1 MNLHVLFAPKVIY
14 LLFVFSKDHNFI
26 ICLLTYRDGRL
37 REQDQILAI
46 DGQPLD
52 LSHHE
57 AIRILQSAQ
66 GLVQL
71 VVARGPDQQGDQP
84 SSFHKPHQ
92 QGDQPSSPHKPYQ
105 RGDQPSSPHKPQL
118 SNVQSEG
125 SADMVVSMTRL
136 TYTMY
141 SIRVQPVWL

>member
-1 MNLHVLFAPKVIY
+1 MSCLHQVIY

-84 SSFHKPHQ
+84 SS
-92 QGDQPSSPHKPYQ
+92 
-105 RGDQPSSPHKPQL
+105 PHKPQL
-118 SNVQSEG
+118 SNVQSEVP
-125 SADMVVSMTRL
+125 ADMVVSMTRL

-141 SIRVQPVWL
+141 GIRVQPVWL

>member
-57 AIRILQSAQ
+57 AIHILQSAQ

-71 VVARGPDQQGDQP
+71 VVARGPD
-84 SSFHKPHQ
+84 Q

-141 SIRVQPVWL
+141 GIRVQPVWL

>member
-1 MNLHVLFAPKVIY
+1 MF
-14 LLFVFSKDHNFI
+14 
-26 ICLLTYRDGRL
+26 TYRDGRL

-71 VVARGPDQQGDQP
+71 VVARGPY
-84 SSFHKPHQ
+84 PHQ
-92 QGDQPSSPHKPYQ
+92 QGDQPSSPHKQ
-105 RGDQPSSPHKPQL
+105 QL

-125 SADMVVSMTRL
+125 SADMVVSITGL
-136 TYTMY
+136 SCIMY
-141 SIRVQPVWL
+141 SLRAQPIWF